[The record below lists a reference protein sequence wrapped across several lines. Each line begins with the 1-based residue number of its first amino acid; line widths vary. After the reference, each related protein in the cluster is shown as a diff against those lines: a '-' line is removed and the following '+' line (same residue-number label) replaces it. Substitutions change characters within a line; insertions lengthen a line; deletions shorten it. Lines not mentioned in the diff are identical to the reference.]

1 VPTSTIL
8 FSLLAF
14 SFVPFAYVIQVT
26 DAFIKITNPVENDKI
41 HIDSTLAITGFTV
54 DKGDPTCKVQ
64 VVVNG
69 NFPYK
74 DAQPLSSDREQDY
87 SEWYYELTP
96 DDTKLKI
103 GENKI
108 TSKALCDN
116 SHDTLAQDNMT
127 RKFVKHDSVNIT
139 GIVNSVL

>member
-1 VPTSTIL
+1 M
-8 FSLLAF
+8 
-14 SFVPFAYVIQVT
+14 
-26 DAFIKITNPVENDKI
+26 
-41 HIDSTLAITGFTV
+41 
-54 DKGDPTCKVQ
+54 Q

-74 DAQPLSSDREQDY
+74 DAQPMSSDREQDY

-108 TSKALCDN
+108 TSKALCDK